1 MINVMVVED
10 DPMARKLFEI
20 ILASSGRYNLT
31 ASIESASLAEFYCMT
46 SDIDLILMDVCTALH
61 ASGLDAASKIKKK
74 YPEIRIIIVT
84 SQPECDFID
93 RARSSGVDSF
103 WYKDP
108 SEDILLE
115 VMDRTMAGESIY
127 PDTTP
132 ILDLG
137 LAKSIEFTAREL
149 EVLRELT
156 SGDTDETQ
164 SVNSYSEETYKEH
177 VPENRIHDK
186 DSACCHGKRQ
196 RTGDKRIL
204 IYTGDHQASGIM
216 DVLLRRE

>member
-20 ILASSGRYNLT
+20 ILASSGRYDLT

-74 YPEIRIIIVT
+74 YSEIRIIIVT

-156 SGDTDETQ
+156 SGDTDDVIAERLNLSTHTVKKHIKSMFQKTGFTTRTQ
-164 SVNSYSEETYKEH
+164 LAVMA
-177 VPENRIHDK
+177 R
-186 DSACCHGKRQ
+186 DSGLVIR
-196 RTGDKRIL
+196 GF
-204 IYTGDHQASGIM
+204 
-216 DVLLRRE
+216 

>member
-1 MINVMVVED
+1 MTRNVLIVED

-20 ILASSGRYNLT
+20 ILESSGRYHLE

-46 SDIDLILMDVCTALH
+46 NPIDLILMDVQMPRMDGYTARV
-61 ASGLDAASKIKKK
+61 KEK
-74 YPEIRIIIVT
+74 YPQIKIIIVT

-93 RARSSGVDSF
+93 RARLGGVDSF

-115 VMDRTMAGESIY
+115 IMDRTMAGESIY

-132 ILDLG
+132 MLKLG
-137 LAKSIEFTAREL
+137 MASSIEFTPREL

-156 SGDTDETQ
+156 SGDTDDIIAERLHLSVHTVKKHIKNMFQKTGFTSRTQ
-164 SVNSYSEETYKEH
+164 LAVMARE
-177 VPENRIHDK
+177 
-186 DSACCHGKRQ
+186 
-196 RTGDKRIL
+196 
-204 IYTGDHQASGIM
+204 SGLVI
-216 DVLLRRE
+216 RGF

>member
-1 MINVMVVED
+1 MTRNVLIVED

-20 ILASSGRYNLT
+20 ILESSGRYHLE

-46 SDIDLILMDVCTALH
+46 NPIDLILMDVCTALH
-61 ASGLDAASKIKKK
+61 ASGLDAAARVKEK
-74 YPEIRIIIVT
+74 YPQIKIIIVT

-93 RARSSGVDSF
+93 RARLGGVDSF

-115 VMDRTMAGESIY
+115 IMDRTMAGESIY

-132 ILDLG
+132 MLKLG
-137 LAKSIEFTAREL
+137 MASSIEFTPREL

-156 SGDTDETQ
+156 SISKTCSRKPDSRQGRSWQ
-164 SVNSYSEETYKEH
+164 SW
-177 VPENRIHDK
+177 P
-186 DSACCHGKRQ
+186 GKA
-196 RTGDKRIL
+196 DW
-204 IYTGDHQASGIM
+204 
-216 DVLLRRE
+216 

>member
-20 ILASSGRYNLT
+20 ILAGSGRYDLT

-84 SQPECDFID
+84 SHPECDFID

-156 SGDTDETQ
+156 SGDTDDVIAERLNLSTHTVKKHIKSMFQKTGFTTRTQ
-164 SVNSYSEETYKEH
+164 LAVMA
-177 VPENRIHDK
+177 R
-186 DSACCHGKRQ
+186 DSGLVIR
-196 RTGDKRIL
+196 GF
-204 IYTGDHQASGIM
+204 
-216 DVLLRRE
+216 

>member
-20 ILASSGRYNLT
+20 ILASSGRYDLT

-137 LAKSIEFTAREL
+137 LAKSIELTARDL

-156 SGDTDETQ
+156 SGDTDDVIAERLNLSTHTVKKHIKSMFQKTGFTTRTQ
-164 SVNSYSEETYKEH
+164 LAVMA
-177 VPENRIHDK
+177 R
-186 DSACCHGKRQ
+186 DSGLVIR
-196 RTGDKRIL
+196 GF
-204 IYTGDHQASGIM
+204 
-216 DVLLRRE
+216 

>member
-1 MINVMVVED
+1 MVNVMVVED

-20 ILASSGRYNLT
+20 ILASSGRYDLT

-156 SGDTDETQ
+156 SGDTDDVIAERLNLSTHTVKKHIKSMFQKTGFTTRTQ
-164 SVNSYSEETYKEH
+164 LAVMA
-177 VPENRIHDK
+177 R
-186 DSACCHGKRQ
+186 DSGLVIR
-196 RTGDKRIL
+196 GF
-204 IYTGDHQASGIM
+204 
-216 DVLLRRE
+216 

>member
-20 ILASSGRYNLT
+20 ILAGSGRYDLT
-31 ASIESASLAEFYCMT
+31 TSIESASLAEFYCMT

-156 SGDTDETQ
+156 SGDTDDVIAERLNLSTHTVKKHIKSMFQKTGFTTRTQ
-164 SVNSYSEETYKEH
+164 LAVMA
-177 VPENRIHDK
+177 R
-186 DSACCHGKRQ
+186 DSGLVIR
-196 RTGDKRIL
+196 GF
-204 IYTGDHQASGIM
+204 
-216 DVLLRRE
+216 

>member
-1 MINVMVVED
+1 
-10 DPMARKLFEI
+10 MARKLFEI
-20 ILASSGRYNLT
+20 ILASSGRYDLT

-156 SGDTDETQ
+156 SGDTDDVIAERLNLSTHTVKKHIKSMFQKTGFTTRTQ
-164 SVNSYSEETYKEH
+164 LAVMA
-177 VPENRIHDK
+177 R
-186 DSACCHGKRQ
+186 DSGLVIR
-196 RTGDKRIL
+196 GF
-204 IYTGDHQASGIM
+204 
-216 DVLLRRE
+216 

>member
-20 ILASSGRYNLT
+20 ILASSGRYDLT

-156 SGDTDETQ
+156 SGDTDDVIAERLNLSTHTVKKHIKSRFQKTGFTTRTQ
-164 SVNSYSEETYKEH
+164 LAVMA
-177 VPENRIHDK
+177 R
-186 DSACCHGKRQ
+186 DSGLVIR
-196 RTGDKRIL
+196 GF
-204 IYTGDHQASGIM
+204 
-216 DVLLRRE
+216 

>member
-20 ILASSGRYNLT
+20 ILASSGRYDLT

-156 SGDTDETQ
+156 SGDTDDVIAERLNLSIHTVKKHIKSMFQKTGFTTRTQ
-164 SVNSYSEETYKEH
+164 LAVMA
-177 VPENRIHDK
+177 R
-186 DSACCHGKRQ
+186 DSGLVIR
-196 RTGDKRIL
+196 GF
-204 IYTGDHQASGIM
+204 
-216 DVLLRRE
+216 

>member
-10 DPMARKLFEI
+10 DPMARKLLEI
-20 ILASSGRYNLT
+20 ILASSGRYDLT

-156 SGDTDETQ
+156 SGDTDDVIAERLNLSTHTVKKHINSMVQKTGFTTRTQ
-164 SVNSYSEETYKEH
+164 LAVMA
-177 VPENRIHDK
+177 R
-186 DSACCHGKRQ
+186 DSGLVIR
-196 RTGDKRIL
+196 GF
-204 IYTGDHQASGIM
+204 
-216 DVLLRRE
+216 

>member
-20 ILASSGRYNLT
+20 ILAGSGRYDLT

-93 RARSSGVDSF
+93 RARSSDVDSF

-156 SGDTDETQ
+156 SGDTDDVIAERLNLSTHTVKKHIKSMFQKTGFTTRTQ
-164 SVNSYSEETYKEH
+164 LAVMA
-177 VPENRIHDK
+177 R
-186 DSACCHGKRQ
+186 DSGLVIR
-196 RTGDKRIL
+196 GF
-204 IYTGDHQASGIM
+204 
-216 DVLLRRE
+216 

>member
-20 ILASSGRYNLT
+20 ILASSGRYDLT

-108 SEDILLE
+108 SEDIFLE

-156 SGDTDETQ
+156 SGDTDDVIAERLNLSTHTVKKHIKSMFQKTGFTTRTQ
-164 SVNSYSEETYKEH
+164 LAVMA
-177 VPENRIHDK
+177 R
-186 DSACCHGKRQ
+186 DSGLVIR
-196 RTGDKRIL
+196 GF
-204 IYTGDHQASGIM
+204 
-216 DVLLRRE
+216 

>member
-20 ILASSGRYNLT
+20 ILASSGRYDLT

-156 SGDTDETQ
+156 SGDTDDVIAERLNLSTHTVKKHIKSVFQKTGFTTRTQ
-164 SVNSYSEETYKEH
+164 LAVMA
-177 VPENRIHDK
+177 R
-186 DSACCHGKRQ
+186 DSGLVIR
-196 RTGDKRIL
+196 GF
-204 IYTGDHQASGIM
+204 
-216 DVLLRRE
+216 